1 MNGLI
6 AWFARNEVAANL
18 LMVLIVGLG
27 LQAAWQRIPLEVF
40 PEIARDVITVSVVY
54 RGATPAEVERGAVI
68 RIEEAIADLPGI
80 AHIYSDALEG
90 AARLRIELDKGV
102 DPRAML
108 EDVKGRVDAISTF
121 PADVER
127 PVLAVL
133 QRKRE
138 VIGVVLHGALD
149 EHGLHRLAEQVRDE
163 LLALPG
169 ITLVDFS
176 GLRRYELSIEIP
188 AHTLRA
194 LDLTLADVARAIR
207 RYARD
212 IPAGSI
218 RTAAGEVLLRSL
230 GQAYHAEQFARIPV
244 LTRPDGTRIT
254 LGQIATIDDG
264 FEEDP
269 LYALFDGQRAAEVNV
284 YRTGGQSAIRI
295 ADTVKA
301 YIERKRAELPPGI
314 EIDYWRD
321 RSRIVKARLQT
332 LLKSA
337 LQGGLLIFLLL
348 TLFLRLSVA
357 LWVLVGIPLS
367 FMGALALMPELG
379 VTLNL
384 ISLFAFIVVLGIVVD
399 DAIVVAE
406 NIYTRLKAS
415 GDPTRAAIEGT
426 REVAVPVVFG
436 VLTTVVAFLPLLFV
450 SGVRGKLW
458 AQIPAI
464 IIPVLLF
471 SLIESKLI
479 LPAHMKHVRPDDGR
493 RRNAWQRFQR
503 AIADGLERG
512 VARGYRPLLDAAL
525 RHRYLTV
532 ALFVSLSLVVMSF
545 VLSGR
550 YRFVFFPRVQSE
562 VARVTL
568 EMPPGTPLA
577 VTEAHLRRITDAA
590 RRLQD
595 RYREPDGQPII
606 RHIYTTVGQAGST
619 RGGGTQG
626 QSHIGRVS
634 FEILPPEQRTLAV
647 TSSQLV
653 REWRRLIG
661 PVPGARQLTFK
672 AEIGHGGEPIDVQLI
687 GQDFARLRAAAAEVK
702 ARLATYPGVFDIRD
716 SLDNGKAE
724 IRLRL
729 KPGAETLGVSL
740 AELGEQVRH
749 AFFGAEAQR
758 IQRGRDDLR
767 VMVRLPAA
775 ERHRLA
781 TLRALRIRT
790 ADGAWVPLET
800 VAELSLGRGFTV
812 IQRVDRQ
819 RTLDV
824 TADIDKE
831 RADLPAIS
839 ADLAAWL
846 PELLARHPGLR
857 YRFEGEQKEQAET
870 FSSLR
875 VGTAFVLFAIYAL
888 LAIPFRSYLQP
899 LIVMAVIPFS
909 IVGAVLGHMVM
920 GMDLSIMSV
929 MGMIALAGVVVN
941 DSLVLV
947 DFVNRRRREGL
958 GLEEAIRRAGV
969 ARFRPILLTSLTTF
983 VGLVPLIFEKST
995 QAQFLIPMAVSLGFG
1010 ILYATFLS
1018 LLLVPV
1024 GYRIGADLRRLLPR
1038 RGRALEGQPGH

>member
-18 LMVLIVGLG
+18 LMVLIIGLG
-27 LQAAWQRIPLEVF
+27 LHAALKRIPLEVF
-40 PEIARDVITVSVVY
+40 PEIARDVITVSVIY

-80 AHIYSDALEG
+80 THIYSDALEG
-90 AARLRIELDKGV
+90 AARMRIELEKGV

-108 EDVKGRVDAISTF
+108 EDVKARVDAISTF
-121 PADVER
+121 PQEVER

-138 VIGVVLHGALD
+138 VIGVVVHGALD
-149 EHGLHRLAEQVRDE
+149 EHSLRRLAEQVRDE

-169 ITLVDFS
+169 ITLVDFT

-188 AHTLRA
+188 AATLRA

-207 RYARD
+207 RSSLD
-212 IPAGSI
+212 VPAGSVK
-218 RTAAGEVLLRSL
+218 TAGGEVLLRSL
-230 GQAYHAEQFARIPV
+230 GQAYRAEQFARLPV

-269 LYALFDGQRAAEVNV
+269 LYALFDGERAAEVNV
-284 YRTGGQSAIRI
+284 YRTGGQSAI
-295 ADTVKA
+295 ALANTVKA

-337 LQGGLLIFLLL
+337 LQGGLLIFVLL

-406 NIYTRLKAS
+406 NVYTHLRRN

-426 REVAVPVVFG
+426 QEVAVPVIFG
-436 VLTTVVAFLPLLFV
+436 VLTTVAAFMPLLFV

-479 LPAHMKHVRPDDGR
+479 LPAHMKHVRVDDG

-503 AIADGLERG
+503 AIADGLERA
-512 VARGYRPLLDAAL
+512 VRRWYRPLLDAAL

-532 ALFVSLSLVVMSF
+532 ALFVSVSLVVMS
-545 VLSGR
+545 VVVSGR
-550 YRFVFFPRVQSE
+550 YKFVFFPRVQSE

-577 VTEAHLRRITDAA
+577 VTERHLRHITAAA
-590 RRLQD
+590 RRLRD
-595 RYREPDGQPII
+595 KYREPDGEPII
-606 RHIYTTVGQAGST
+606 RHIMTTVGQAGSA

-634 FEILPPEQRTLAV
+634 FEILPPEQRTLDV

-653 REWRRLIG
+653 RQWRRLIG
-661 PVPGARQLTFK
+661 PIPGARELTFK

-687 GQDFARLRAAAAEVK
+687 GQDFAQLRAAAAEVK

-716 SLDNGKAE
+716 SLESGKAE

-729 KPGAETLGVSL
+729 KPQAETLGVTL
-740 AELGEQVRH
+740 ETLGRQVRD

-767 VMVRLPAA
+767 VMVRLPAS
-775 ERHRLA
+775 ERHTLT
-781 TLRALRIRT
+781 TLRRLRIRT
-790 ADGAWVPLET
+790 PDGAWVPLST
-800 VAELSLGRGFTV
+800 LAELETGQGFTV
-812 IQRVDRQ
+812 IKRVDRH

-824 TADIDKE
+824 TADADKE
-831 RADLPAIS
+831 QADLARIS
-839 ADLAAWL
+839 ADLAEWL
-846 PELLARHPGLR
+846 PTLLARHPGLR

-888 LAIPFRSYLQP
+888 LAVPFRSYVQP

-909 IVGAVLGHMVM
+909 VVGAVLGHMVM
-920 GMDLSIMSV
+920 GMNLSIMSV

-947 DFVNRRRREGL
+947 DYVNRRRREGL
-958 GLEEAIRRAGV
+958 PLGEAIRRAGV

-1024 GYRIGADLRRLLPR
+1024 GYRILEDLRGALR
-1038 RGRALEGQPGH
+1038 RARPAPAEPA